1 MTRLFCVLRYYVY
14 IMPKKAL
21 SVTLDQ
27 ANVAWL
33 KGRAQLSGGNLSDA
47 LDKLVTHART
57 GGGTVLGTNTSVV
70 GMVDLSEDPTLS
82 KADAAVRDGFAEYIS
97 RQFMVHED
105 PPATD
110 RRARA
115 KNKRG

>member
-1 MTRLFCVLRYYVY
+1 
-14 IMPKKAL
+14 MPKKAL

-33 KGRAQLSGGNLSDA
+33 RGRARLAGGNLSDA

-57 GGGTVLGTNTSVV
+57 GRGALVCTNTSVV
-70 GMVDLSEDPTLS
+70 GMVDLVDDPTLA
-82 KADAAVRDGFAEYIS
+82 KADAAVRDGFADYVS
-97 RQFMVHED
+97 RQFMLHED

-110 RRARA
+110 RRTRV
-115 KNKRG
+115 KNRRG

>member
-1 MTRLFCVLRYYVY
+1 MA
-14 IMPKKAL
+14 KKAL

-33 KGRAQLSGGNLSDA
+33 KGRARLAGGNFSDA
-47 LDKLVTHART
+47 LDKLVTQART
-57 GGGTVLGTNTSVV
+57 GRGAVLGTNTSVV
-70 GMVDLSEDPTLS
+70 GMVDLSEDPTLA
-82 KADAAVRDGFAEYIS
+82 KADAAVRDGFAEYVS

-105 PPATD
+105 PPAAD
-110 RRARA
+110 RRTRV